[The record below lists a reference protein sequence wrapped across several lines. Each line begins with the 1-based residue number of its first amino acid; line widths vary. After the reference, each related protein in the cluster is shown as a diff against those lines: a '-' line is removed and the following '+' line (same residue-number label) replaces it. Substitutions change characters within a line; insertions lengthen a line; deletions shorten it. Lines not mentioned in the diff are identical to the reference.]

1 MKYKVGDKVKVVG
14 CYYGHCFEIGQVVTI
29 EKVRCDSLDYKVS
42 DGNDYWYVDEL
53 EIEPYT
59 PPHQIEVGGKYTSRN
74 GDSWECIFVRDGVA
88 WLNHGDTTA
97 YRWKLDGTP
106 ICLGADSEY
115 TIDLGPKVEVITV
128 KGSIHKSSSGGWVT
142 FHSNMGDHKFTMQV
156 TTLDGI
162 PDWSTAKI
170 SPA

>member
-29 EKVRCDSLDYKVS
+29 EKVRCDNLDYKVS

-74 GDSWECIFVRDGVA
+74 GDSWECIAVKGDIA
-88 WLNHGDTTA
+88 WLNHGTTTA
-97 YRWKLDGTP
+97 YTFKIDGTP
-106 ICLGADSEY
+106 ICLGAGSKY
-115 TIDLGPKVEVITV
+115 TIDLGPKVETITV
-128 KGSIHKSSSGGWVT
+128 KGSINGNCVNLMTYHQQ
-142 FHSNMGDHKFTMQV
+142 MGDHKFTMQV
-156 TTLDGI
+156 TTLDGK

-170 SPA
+170 TPRD